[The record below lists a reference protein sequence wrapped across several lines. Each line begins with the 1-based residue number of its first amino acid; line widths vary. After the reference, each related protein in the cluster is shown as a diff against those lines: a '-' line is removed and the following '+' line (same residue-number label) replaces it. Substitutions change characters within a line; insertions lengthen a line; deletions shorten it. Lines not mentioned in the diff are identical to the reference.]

1 MMLNKVWFENN
12 LMHFEREYAFGIFS
26 PYNDAPDIPPPPN
39 FVDLQVGNVEKFEQH
54 GYTLYVKGS
63 ERNVIVVEIGK
74 MDMRVLHE
82 YSHLIPTWMKEDFN
96 RFLKENE

>member
-1 MMLNKVWFENN
+1 MNPKVWFEGN
-12 LMHFEREYAFGIFS
+12 LLRFNREYVIRVID
-26 PYNDAPDIPPPPN
+26 PTHDIPDFPQN
-39 FVDLQVGNVEKFEQH
+39 DWVDLQIGDVKKFEQH

-96 RFLKENE
+96 RFLKEYE